1 MTPSH
6 YQELQR
12 QADVIDSHKKNS
24 MEFYFELEVWTISKL
39 LNKLEESKFVKLP
52 HQRPLTLKKNSS
64 KRFIESALKKD
75 LLVPFTFADIQSSFS
90 CSIGHED
97 MTFFRKY
104 LNKGFELSIE
114 DCQHRMASLESVT
127 DDDFVGEFEGR
138 KEEFLNTKVI
148 ILILKHATK
157 DELIRKFGRVNSGK
171 TVTNDNLIWGE
182 NNLFND
188 YIKERFINDD
198 RLLRLYKTKKKS
210 ETIERILYGNVLKI
224 IKVCSSHDDIINSS
238 STGADQMM
246 SFVKDNMDI
255 THFQNIVGLFDMWY
269 EYIKDNPTKDS
280 FTTQSNLFFILHI
293 LNKKELDMSEDKVNN
308 ILVRFTDSRSRSESR
323 YVEILNTIENE
334 E

>member
-1 MTPSH
+1 
-6 YQELQR
+6 
-12 QADVIDSHKKNS
+12 
-24 MEFYFELEVWTISKL
+24 
-39 LNKLEESKFVKLP
+39 
-52 HQRPLTLKKNSS
+52 
-64 KRFIESALKKD
+64 
-75 LLVPFTFADIQSSFS
+75 
-90 CSIGHED
+90 
-97 MTFFRKY
+97 
-104 LNKGFELSIE
+104 
-114 DCQHRMASLESVT
+114 MASLESVT
-127 DDDFVGEFEGR
+127 DDDFVGEFEGK

-148 ILILKHATK
+148 ILILKCATK

-182 NNLFND
+182 NNSFND

-210 ETIERILYGNVLKI
+210 ESIERILYGNVLKI

-255 THFQNIVGLFDMWY
+255 THFQDIVGLFDMWY
-269 EYIKDNPTKDS
+269 EYVKDNPTKDS

-323 YVEILNTIENE
+323 YIEILNTIENE

>member
-1 MTPSH
+1 M
-6 YQELQR
+6 
-12 QADVIDSHKKNS
+12 
-24 MEFYFELEVWTISKL
+24 
-39 LNKLEESKFVKLP
+39 
-52 HQRPLTLKKNSS
+52 
-64 KRFIESALKKD
+64 
-75 LLVPFTFADIQSSFS
+75 
-90 CSIGHED
+90 
-97 MTFFRKY
+97 
-104 LNKGFELSIE
+104 
-114 DCQHRMASLESVT
+114 
-127 DDDFVGEFEGR
+127 
-138 KEEFLNTKVI
+138 
-148 ILILKHATK
+148 KHATK

-210 ETIERILYGNVLKI
+210 ESIERILYGNVLKI

-255 THFQNIVGLFDMWY
+255 TRFQNIVGLFDMWY